1 MKKIYETP
9 AVLVAQF
16 SAIHFIAA
24 SRLDKNQDAQDIT
37 LTDTEFNGEFSVKE
51 DHTQSWEDSMW

>member
-9 AVLVAQF
+9 AVLVAQL

-24 SRLDKNQDAQDIT
+24 SRLDNTQDAQEIR
-37 LTDTEFNGEFSVKE
+37 LTETEFNGEFSVKE

>member
-9 AVLVAQF
+9 AVLVEQL
-16 SAIHFIAA
+16 SAMHFIAA
-24 SRLDKNQDAQDIT
+24 SRLDNTQDAQEIR
-37 LTDTEFNGEFSVKE
+37 LTETEFDSEFSVKE

>member
-9 AVLVAQF
+9 AVLVEQL

-24 SRLDKNQDAQDIT
+24 SILDMTLDEQNIT
-37 LTDTEFNGEFSVKE
+37 LTETEFDSEFSVKE

>member
-9 AVLVAQF
+9 AVLVEQL

-24 SRLDKNQDAQDIT
+24 SKLDNTLDAQDIT
-37 LTDTEFNGEFSVKE
+37 LTETEFDSEFYVKE
-51 DHTQSWEDSMW
+51 DHTQSWEDSLW